1 MFTYEDLLS
10 FVERN
15 DYQNKKFNDV
25 ITLYKKEAL
34 EYFDCM
40 TDNYFS

>member
-25 ITLYKKEAL
+25 IMLYKKEAQ
-34 EYFDCM
+34 EYFECM
-40 TDNYFS
+40 TDSYFS

>member
-15 DYQNKKFNDV
+15 DYQNKKFDDV
-25 ITLYKKEAL
+25 ITLYKKEAQEYL
-34 EYFDCM
+34 ECM
-40 TDNYFS
+40 TDKYFS

>member
-15 DYQNKKFNDV
+15 DYQNKKFDDV
-25 ITLYKKEAL
+25 IRLYKEEAQ
-34 EYFDCM
+34 EYFECM